1 MKTQK
6 LTATE
11 SERMAYMAGDTAT
24 AELYGRID
32 TLHYAL
38 GESVAAL
45 QSISTDVGTIKH
57 ARMVTNKTLTII
69 GQNFDLFDVEDSAR

>member
-24 AELYGRID
+24 AELYGRVD
-32 TLHYAL
+32 ALHNAL
-38 GESVAAL
+38 GQSVAAL
-45 QSISTDVGTIKH
+45 QSIADMREARH
-57 ARMVTNKTLTII
+57 ARGAANETLAII